1 MKTKFL
7 ALLFAFVCAVLSSS
21 VAAQQVLYVNPE
33 TGDDAHDGSK
43 DKPFAT
49 AQKAIDIAEPGAVI
63 HLLPKDGLY
72 RQMLSFADKNDITV
86 EGNGVTVSAA
96 DVLPIDGWEEVS
108 EGLHRRKMDRLFQ
121 DRALLI
127 VDGRME
133 RMGRRPGSKIDVF
146 PAPEALTDGQFALTP
161 IDDKFAWLYV
171 RGSLE
176 NLEWSTRMAG
186 VATGRV
192 NRNITIRNL
201 HTCYALNDGFNI
213 HGDCRGL
220 RCINVS
226 GYDNFD
232 EGFSAHDTSEVYVE
246 SGMFY
251 GNDNAIADVNG
262 CESVYVDCTFRDSV
276 STDVYFSGG
285 PHRLTNCVISASGA
299 NAVFIGSGILYA
311 GKERTPM
318 PVTVTIESTTIQS
331 ADAVSRPIVLKNV
344 EEVAFVDCVLRG
356 VTIERSNAGK
366 VTATNTT
373 LNGKPLEL
381 Q

>member
-1 MKTKFL
+1 MKTKLL
-7 ALLFAFVCAVLSSS
+7 ALLFAFVCAALSSS
-21 VAAQQVLYVNPE
+21 AAAQQVLYVNPQ
-33 TGDDAHDGSK
+33 TGDDTHDGSK
-43 DKPFAT
+43 DQPFAT
-49 AQKAIDIAEPGAVI
+49 AQKAIDMAEAGAVI

-72 RQMLSFADKNDITV
+72 RQMLSFAGKNDITV
-86 EGNGVTVSAA
+86 EGNGVTISAA
-96 DVLPIDGWEEVS
+96 DVLPSDGWEVVG
-108 EGLHRRKMDRLFQ
+108 EGLHRRKMARLFQ
-121 DRALLI
+121 DRAMLI

-133 RMGRRPGSKIDVF
+133 RMGRRPGSKIEVF
-146 PAPEALTDGQFALTP
+146 PAPEALTDGQFSLTP
-161 IDDKFAWLYV
+161 IDEKFAWLYV

-176 NLEWSTRMAG
+176 NLQWATRMAG
-186 VATGRV
+186 VASGRV

-213 HGDCRGL
+213 HGDFKGL

-246 SGMFY
+246 SGLFY

-262 CESVYVDCTFRDSV
+262 CASVYVDCTFRDSV

-285 PHRLTNCVISASGA
+285 PHRLANCVISASGV
-299 NAVFIGSGILYA
+299 NAVFVGSGILYK

-318 PVTVTIESTTIQS
+318 PATVTFESTTIQS
-331 ADAVSRPIVLKNV
+331 ADAVSRQIVLTNV
-344 EEVAFVDCVLRG
+344 QETTFVDCVLRG
-356 VTIERSNAGK
+356 VTLERTDAPK

-373 LNGKPLEL
+373 LDGKPLEL
-381 Q
+381 K